1 MPEVLAAI
9 RPAGQDF
16 PVLLH
21 IVGATIVFG
30 ALLASVGSLA
40 LARGQI
46 RLFRIGYFSL
56 LFVALPGWILMRLSG
71 EWIYRKQGWND
82 VPGQLKDPTWLRIGF
97 GVADWG
103 GLLFLLALIVGGVAV
118 LRMRSGKNGAGLLKV
133 TMSIAVVLAIGYV
146 GAVWAMTGKPS
157 YGTATPARAAATDAS
172 ATAVGVTASE
182 FRFTLSKTSV
192 PRGDVVFTVVNRGK
206 LAHDFWIGGKGTPLV
221 APGQSATLRVAL
233 DRGTSTYLCTVPG
246 HAAAGMK
253 GSLTVR

>member
-1 MPEVLAAI
+1 MLAAI

-30 ALLASVGSLA
+30 ALLASVGALA
-40 LARGQI
+40 LARGQV
-46 RLFRIGYFSL
+46 RLFRIGYFAL

-82 VPGQLKDPTWLRIGF
+82 VPDQLQDPTWLRIGF

-103 GLLFLLALIVGGVAV
+103 GLLFLVALIVGGIAV
-118 LRMRSGKNGAGLLKV
+118 LRLRGGKSGAGLLKV

-146 GAVWAMTGKPS
+146 GAVWAMTGKPN
-157 YGTATPARAAATDAS
+157 YGTAAPAQAAATGAS
-172 ATAVGVTASE
+172 TTAVAVTARE
-182 FRFTLSKTSV
+182 FNFTLSKTSV
-192 PRGDVVFTVVNRGK
+192 PDGEIVFTVVNRGK
-206 LAHDFWIGGKGTPLV
+206 LAHNFWIGGKATPLV
-221 APGQSATLRVAL
+221 RPGQSATLRVTL
-233 DRGTSTYLCTVPG
+233 DRGTFTYICTVPG

>member
-1 MPEVLAAI
+1 MLAAI

-30 ALLASVGSLA
+30 ALLASVASLA
-40 LARGQI
+40 LARGRV

-82 VPGQLKDPTWLRIGF
+82 VPDQLKDPTWLRIGF

-103 GLLFLLALIVGGVAV
+103 GLLFLVALIIGGVAV
-118 LRMRSGKNGAGLLKV
+118 LRMRSGKSGALLLKG

-146 GAVWAMTGKPS
+146 GAVWAMTGKPNYDS
-157 YGTATPARAAATDAS
+157 ATPAQAAATDAS
-172 ATAVGVTASE
+172 ATAVAVTASE

-192 PRGDVVFTVVNRGK
+192 PHGDVVFTVVNRGK
-206 LAHDFWIGGKGTPLV
+206 VAHNFWIDGKATPLV
-221 APGQSATLRVAL
+221 SPGRSARLRVTL
-233 DRGTSTYLCTVPG
+233 GRGTFTYVCTVPG

-253 GSLTVR
+253 GSLTVQ

>member
-1 MPEVLAAI
+1 MLAAI

-30 ALLASVGSLA
+30 ALLASIGSLA

-46 RLFRIGYFSL
+46 RLYRIGYFSL

-71 EWIYRKQGWND
+71 EWVYRKQGWD
-82 VPGQLKDPTWLRIGF
+82 DAPDQLKDPTWLRIGF

-103 GLLFLLALIVGGVAV
+103 GLLFLVALVVGGVAV
-118 LRMRSGKNGAGLLKV
+118 LRMRSGKGGAGLLKV

-146 GAVWAMTGKPS
+146 GAVWAMTGKPD
-157 YGTATPARAAATDAS
+157 YGTATATQSAVGDAS
-172 ATAVGVTASE
+172 ATAVAVTASE
-182 FRFTLSKTSV
+182 FKFTLSKTSV
-192 PRGDVVFTVVNRGK
+192 PQGEVVFTVVNRGK
-206 LAHDFWIGGKGTPLV
+206 LAHNFWIDGKATPLL
-221 APGQSATLRVAL
+221 APGESATLRVTL
-233 DRGTSTYLCTVPG
+233 DQGTLTYLCTVAG

-253 GSLTVR
+253 GSLTVG

>member
-1 MPEVLAAI
+1 MLAAI

-30 ALLASVGSLA
+30 ALLASVCSLA

-46 RLFRIGYFSL
+46 RMFRIGYFAL

-82 VPGQLKDPTWLRIGF
+82 VPDQLQDPTWLRIGF

-103 GLLFLLALIVGGVAV
+103 GLLFLIALIIGGVAV
-118 LRMRSGKNGAGLLKV
+118 LRMRSGKSGAGLLKL
-133 TMSIAVVLAIGYV
+133 TMSIAVVLAVGYV
-146 GAVWAMTGKPS
+146 GAVWAMTGKPN
-157 YGTATPARAAATDAS
+157 YETAAAPAS
-172 ATAVGVTASE
+172 ATATGQSTAVTVTASE
-182 FRFTLSKTSV
+182 FKFTLSRTSV
-192 PRGDVVFTVVNRGK
+192 PQGEVVFTVVNDGK
-206 LAHDFWIGGKGTPLV
+206 LAHNFWIGGKQTPLNS
-221 APGQSATLRVAL
+221 PGTSATLTTTL
-233 DRGTSTYLCTVPG
+233 DAGTLNYLCTVPG

-253 GSLTVR
+253 GTLTVQ

>member
-1 MPEVLAAI
+1 MLAAI

-56 LFVALPGWILMRLSG
+56 LLVALPGWILMRASG

-103 GLLFLLALIVGGVAV
+103 GLLFLVALVIGGVAV
-118 LRMRSGKNGAGLLKV
+118 LRLRNGKSGAGLLKV
-133 TMSIAVVLAIGYV
+133 TMSIAVVLAVGYV
-146 GAVWAMTGKPS
+146 GAVWAMTGKPN
-157 YGTATPARAAATDAS
+157 YGTATPAQAAATA
-172 ATAVGVTASE
+172 APAAAVTVTARE
-182 FRFTLSKTSV
+182 FQFTLSKTSV
-192 PRGDVVFTVVNRGK
+192 PSGETVFTVVNRGK
-206 LAHDFWIGGKGTPLV
+206 IAHNFWIDGKATPLV
-221 APGQSATLRVAL
+221 APGRSATLRVTL
-233 DRGTSTYLCTVPG
+233 SPGRLTYMCTVPG

-253 GSLTVR
+253 GLLVVR